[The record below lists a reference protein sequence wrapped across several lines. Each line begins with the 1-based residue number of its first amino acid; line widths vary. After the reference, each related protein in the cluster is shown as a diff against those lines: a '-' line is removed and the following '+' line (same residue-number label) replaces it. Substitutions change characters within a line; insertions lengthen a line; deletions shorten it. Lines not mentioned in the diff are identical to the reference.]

1 MAVDTEH
8 IQIKRKELTKTMM
21 ISNLKTLS
29 GLHGFD
35 TILLEELIAA
45 VSNVPNH
52 L

>member
-21 ISNLKTLS
+21 ISYWKTS
-29 GLHGFD
+29 FGLHDLD

-45 VSNVPNH
+45 DSNVPNH